1 MLKDFIQL
9 LEKEV
14 VNKSLYCWGAQ
25 GEPVASKTDAW
36 IRNREVSV
44 ADANRVIT
52 LRNKRLQAGY
62 KNMKMFDCSGLGIYA
77 LLLLNLRKSDTNANG
92 LMKLCAKL
100 GKDDLHKGDWVFRVY
115 TVGAKKGR
123 AYHIGYVVDD
133 ELNVIEAQGRDVGV
147 VKRSLNASGA
157 TYWNYFGRPS
167 YFQKEIEEAIKIED
181 EIYTFT
187 KVLVK
192 INTTPIPYDEQ
203 VKNLQQLLKN
213 CGFSTGS
220 IDGKFGKYT
229 EDAVRLFQS
238 AMKLKVDGKV
248 GEQTVKALGGKWKP
262 KT

>member
-1 MLKDFIQL
+1 MLKDFIKL

-25 GEPVASKTDAW
+25 GELVTEKSEAW
-36 IRNREVSV
+36 IRSKEVSHI
-44 ADANRVIT
+44 DANRVIA
-52 LRNKRLQAGY
+52 LRDIRLRAGY

-77 LLLLNLRKSDTNANG
+77 LLLLKLRQSDTNANG
-92 LMKLCAKL
+92 LMRLCTEVKKA
-100 GKDDLHKGDWVFRVY
+100 DLHKGDWVFRVY

-167 YFQKEIEEAIKIED
+167 YFKKEIEEAIKIED

-192 INTTPIPYDEQ
+192 INTSPIPYDEQ

-229 EDAVRLFQS
+229 EDAVKRFQS
-238 AMKLKVDGKV
+238 VMKLKVDGIA
-248 GEQTVKALGGKWKP
+248 GEKTITALGGKWKL
-262 KT
+262 KI